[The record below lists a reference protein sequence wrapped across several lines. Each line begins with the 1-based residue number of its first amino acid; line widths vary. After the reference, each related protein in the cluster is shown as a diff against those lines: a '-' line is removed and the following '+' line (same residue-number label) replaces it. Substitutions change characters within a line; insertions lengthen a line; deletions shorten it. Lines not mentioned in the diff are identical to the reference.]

1 MNLHSGTLSR
11 RTMLKGTGALIV
23 GFNLAGS
30 LRSVAFAADEIPPN
44 PTFDSDEQLAL
55 TPDLDSWIQ
64 IAADGSVTF
73 LTGRVEIGNGI
84 LTALSQ
90 IVAEELDVSFAAVSL
105 IAADTAVV
113 PNQGITSATTTI
125 GTAANAT
132 RRATATARQV
142 LLQLASE
149 EFGQDVANL
158 QVTDGIISSTTDPE
172 IEISYGELIGGQKFE
187 QLVDANAALKSPAD
201 YTIVGQSIPRIDIPA
216 KLTAANGDFQENVRV
231 EGMRFARTLRPP
243 AYGAKLKSYDE
254 SVASTPGV
262 VAVIPIHHPGDERLA
277 RVERL
282 ETMPGDFIAVVAETE
297 NQAIRAVDALRESV
311 EWELGDELPATSDD
325 LNDWLVANGRDLE
338 VQEDH
343 ESVADEY
350 QINREQAR
358 EVVSATYRVPYQ
370 SYAPMSPAW
379 SLADVQGD
387 RATVW
392 SATQGPF
399 QARWMVAQALGF
411 EHDDQVQLIS
421 GPSSGLYGRRD
432 DYDQEVD
439 VEAAIIS
446 QEVGSPVRLQWSRS
460 DEFVWS
466 QYRPPQVMALEAVLN
481 DGGQIDGLQAQ
492 VWTAIRGVHPQ
503 GPTMPILDAPYEL
516 GPRALTGYDAGPLL
530 RTGWM
535 RNVFRG
541 NNLFALESLM
551 DELAERAGEDPV
563 AFRLKH
569 MTDERAVAV
578 LEAAAQA
585 AGWQEHTGSSG
596 NGTGVCFALYDA
608 NPDSPAQTYLA
619 YIAQVAVDAESGDVQ
634 VQKVTCAID
643 CGLVINPD
651 GVANQVEGGV
661 IQALSWML
669 KEEVTFDNA
678 IVTSYDWITYP
689 ILTFPEVPEIEVVI
703 VNRPDMPAK
712 GIGEPVTVPVA
723 AAVANAIYDAVGVRV
738 RDLPLRPEEL
748 ATLLS
753 EA

>member
-1 MNLHSGTLSR
+1 MNPTTSTRSR
-11 RTMLKGTGALIV
+11 RTLLKGTGALVV
-23 GFNLAGS
+23 GFSLAGS

-44 PTFDSDEQLAL
+44 PSFSAEDQLKL
-55 TPDLDSWIQ
+55 SPDLDSWIQ
-64 IAADGSVTF
+64 IAADGNVTF

-90 IVAEELDVSFAAVSL
+90 IVAEELDVPFAAVSL
-105 IAADTAVV
+105 ISADTAIV

-125 GTAANAT
+125 GTASIAT
-132 RRATATARQV
+132 RQAAATARQV

-149 EFGQDVANL
+149 ELGEDVGNL
-158 QVTDGIISSTTDPE
+158 QVTDGVISAQDDPA
-172 IEISYGELIGGQKFE
+172 IEISYGALIGGQKFE
-187 QLVDANAALKSPAD
+187 EKVDPDAALKSLTD

-216 KLTAANGDFQENVRV
+216 KLTAAPGDFQENVRV
-231 EGMRFARTLRPP
+231 EGMRFARTLRAP
-243 AYGAKLKSYDE
+243 AYGATLKSYDE
-254 SVASTPGV
+254 SVASMPGV

-297 NQAIRAVDALRESV
+297 NQAIRAVDALRETV
-311 EWELGDELPATSDD
+311 QWELGDELPATSDD
-325 LNDWLVANGRDLE
+325 VYDWLVANGRDLE
-338 VQEDH
+338 VQDDH
-343 ESVADEY
+343 EVMSDQY
-350 QINREQAR
+350 LINREQAR
-358 EVVSATYRVPYQ
+358 DVVSATYRVPYQ
-370 SYAPMSPAW
+370 CYAPMSPAW

-387 RATVW
+387 RATIW

-411 EHDDQVQLIS
+411 EHDDQVQLIG

-432 DYDQEVD
+432 DYDQEAD

-460 DEFVWS
+460 DEFVWG
-466 QYRPPQVMALEAVLN
+466 QYRPPQVMALEAVIN
-481 DGGQIDGLQAQ
+481 DSGQIDGLQAQ
-492 VWTAIRGVHPQ
+492 VWTAIRGLHPQ
-503 GPTMPILDAPYEL
+503 GPTSAILDAPYEL
-516 GPRALTGYDAGPLL
+516 GPRSLTGYDAGPLL

-541 NNLFALESLM
+541 NNIFALESLM
-551 DELAERAGEDPV
+551 DELAERAGADPV
-563 AFRLKH
+563 AFRLDH

-585 AGWQEHTGSSG
+585 AGWQEHTGNSG
-596 NGTGVCFALYDA
+596 DGMGVCFALYNA
-608 NPDSPAQTYLA
+608 NPDGPSQTYLA
-619 YIAQVAVDAESGDVQ
+619 YIAEVTVDEQSGEVH
-634 VQKVTCAID
+634 VHKVTAAID
-643 CGLVINPD
+643 CGLVVNPD

-669 KEEVTFDNA
+669 KEEVTFDNQ

-703 VNRPDMPAK
+703 VDRPDMPAK

-738 RDLPLRPEEL
+738 RDLPLRPDRLL
-748 ATLLS
+748 AALA